1 MCRTKRSGSTYVS
14 HLFKDTSLLHK
25 ERNVTDRRR
34 TSVVID
40 HIMNVDTN
48 SQSDHVFFL
57 YEPLDP
63 LYTAMFG
70 TQQAW
75 NTGGDI
81 FSYENGTLRTLPKY
95 ELTAITWYL
104 NKIFQCQMADLPPGV
119 LMHKFWNAFRGS
131 MPLVH
136 QYASCVSGLTGLV
149 PEKWHLENDKCQKHV
164 RHICGVHFG
173 QKRHNQEHVCRKNL
187 WGLQLDPGNY
197 QPNAVRY
204 ASGLAPYPDSI
215 KFEFQ
220 SYFRCLAQYRNVTQM
235 CAGEFFDKPCRM
247 ASIRAIKTV
256 RATMEAARYFRERY
270 DNFRVIHSFR
280 QQRASA
286 TPTPSS
292 TEPFHRVS
300 SMSSGSRKR
309 RREPTSSGHWFGS
322 TN

>member
-1 MCRTKRSGSTYVS
+1 
-14 HLFKDTSLLHK
+14 
-25 ERNVTDRRR
+25 
-34 TSVVID
+34 
-40 HIMNVDTN
+40 
-48 SQSDHVFFL
+48 
-57 YEPLDP
+57 
-63 LYTAMFG
+63 
-70 TQQAW
+70 
-75 NTGGDI
+75 
-81 FSYENGTLRTLPKY
+81 
-95 ELTAITWYL
+95 
-104 NKIFQCQMADLPPGV
+104 MADLPPGV

-215 KFEFQ
+215 KSEFQ

-280 QQRASA
+280 EPRAV
-286 TPTPSS
+286 
-292 TEPFHRVS
+292 VS
-300 SMSSGSRKR
+300 SHLRAGWSANRGAGRNITRLAADYCQNLLRDILIWNEFSPDRAYRILYDHFVRMPTASLRDAYAFLNRTISPSVVNEFRLKEKEKRTYIKRSLVWQHKLNKKQSALVQQQCSSLISILKNYKHL
-309 RREPTSSGHWFGS
+309 SYFL
-322 TN
+322 